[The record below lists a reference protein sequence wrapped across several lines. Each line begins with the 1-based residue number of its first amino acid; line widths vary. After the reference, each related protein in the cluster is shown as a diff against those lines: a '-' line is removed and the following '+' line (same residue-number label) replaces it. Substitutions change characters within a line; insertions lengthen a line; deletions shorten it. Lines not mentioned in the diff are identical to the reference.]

1 MSETAQIVTDK
12 WRGYQPLEKVYNS
25 KQKLSINEKKNK
37 NLHIAIMKLKT
48 WLRTKSTHVSKWH
61 VPAYF
66 TKFCIRINRLQYK
79 QSIFHKTIER
89 MVNAKPI
96 YHKKILTV

>member
-12 WRGYQPLEKVYNS
+12 WRGFQPLKKGYNS
-25 KQKLSINEKKNK
+25 KQKLSINENKKNY
-37 NLHIAIMKLKT
+37 IVIMQLKS
-48 WLRTKSTHVSKWH
+48 WLKAKSTDVSKWH

-66 TKFCIRINRLQYK
+66 AKFCIRINRLQFK
-79 QSIFHKTIER
+79 QSNFHKTIER

-96 YHKKILTV
+96 YHKKIVTV